1 MKSIYPKEKIN
12 SILGSKEVGV
22 FFNKYNLSSVITF
35 GSINTDDFN
44 EESDVDIAII
54 GDNKIELGPILELEM
69 YLESLLNR
77 EIDVIDL
84 RSENLDLFLK
94 IGILNEGKIIYTDDN
109 NCCLQKFEEKL
120 DRIYRENENFI
131 YFRKKDV
138 LS

>member
-1 MKSIYPKEKIN
+1 MKSIYLKERIN
-12 SILGSKEVGV
+12 SILESKEVEDV
-22 FFNKYNLSSVITF
+22 FNKYNISSVITF

-54 GDNKIELGPILELEM
+54 GENKIKLGSILELEM

-84 RSENLDLFLK
+84 KSENLDLFLK
-94 IGILNEGKIIYTDDN
+94 IGILNEGRIIYSNDN
-109 NCCLQKFEEKL
+109 SRCLQKFKEKL